1 MLFRET
7 WTVCVLGV
15 LGVSVIH
22 DLDVMLMDS
31 ELTFSEHVDVDC
43 FQG

>member
-7 WTVCVLGV
+7 WTVCV